1 MGSAEEELPVEAGE
15 AQQVSAR
22 QQWREVLG
30 AGEQETTSK
39 TRLTL
44 LGEVRR
50 MGGGNGGDGIGSAFS
65 QVLLV
70 GVPLTVLVGVAALAL
85 WSLSG
90 PPVPQ
95 ADLKLVSKAHMS
107 PQQRF

>member
-1 MGSAEEELPVEAGE
+1 MGSAEEVLPVEAGE

-50 MGGGNGGDGIGSAFS
+50 MGGGNSGGIGSAFS

-70 GVPLTVLVGVAALAL
+70 GLPLTVLVGVAALAL